1 MPWSIHYHS
10 RPTGRFMYRMKLP
23 YISILTPK
31 PLLTGSCSL
40 PYNVEAFQILC
51 RVYQPQ
57 RNASSLPAL
66 AVSARRDNGSRS
78 GAAGAGAAGA
88 APLGGVEKIDH
99 LLGTNTSLGAGHHV
113 HCLYKVQ
120 VQSST

>member
-1 MPWSIHYHS
+1 MFFA
-10 RPTGRFMYRMKLP
+10 G
-23 YISILTPK
+23 
-31 PLLTGSCSL
+31 
-40 PYNVEAFQILC
+40 
-51 RVYQPQ
+51 YQPQ

-88 APLGGVEKIDH
+88 APLGGVEKMDH
-99 LLGTNTSLGAGHHV
+99 LLATNTSLGAGHHV

-120 VQSST
+120 VHRRLRIIQFKTYSNTGGEHIFSQLPQIMKQIFYHLL